1 MKKLLLIL
9 LLIGLS
15 ACILVG
21 CNPTVPAEGE
31 GEGEGEGEPEEVAR
45 VVLVELFTQSGC
57 ANCAIVEPILDQ
69 LADEYERSEM
79 VLVEQRAYGIYS
91 LDEIRDRYEWYFPSS
106 SDRGTPNIL
115 FNGFNT
121 THIHGTS
128 SYYVIKAKIETE
140 RSKDAKIS
148 ISATRSSDSS
158 TTTISGTIENVSS
171 STLSNLVINGMS
183 FRDRGITGLKYSVT
197 DIFAEQAVE
206 ISTLAPGDS
215 HSFSFTLE
223 GFDWDGNKYHGVIFV
238 QNPNSSIK
246 EVLQALYIK

>member
-9 LLIGLS
+9 LLIGLT
-15 ACILVG
+15 ACVLVG
-21 CNPTVPAEGE
+21 CNPAVPAE

-45 VVLVELFTQSGC
+45 VVLVELFSQEGC

-69 LADEYERSEM
+69 LVDEYERSEM

-148 ISATRSSDSS
+148 ITATRSGDSS

-171 STLSNLVINGMS
+171 STLSNLVINGMI
-183 FRDRGITGLKYSVT
+183 FKDRGKVGLKYSVT
-197 DIFAEQAVE
+197 DIFAEQAVGV
-206 ISTLAPGDS
+206 STLAPGDS
-215 HSFSFTLE
+215 YSFSFTLGDINWE
-223 GFDWDGNKYHGVIFV
+223 DNNYNGVIFV
-238 QNPNSSIK
+238 QAPNSSKK
-246 EVLQALYIK
+246 EVLQALYID